1 MVDIYKI
8 RYEYVI
14 YYYLFGL
21 SCVIVSMLS
30 MVLFCTTFHVYLYAS
45 GSAQRGSRRGVV
57 EQIIMSFSLIGK
69 RFLFIHKSHFT
80 IYLSLVWITE
90 NVQKLGQESRDE
102 MGLAAINGIK
112 AISMLFIIG
121 GHALLF
127 MVGGPILNADF
138 YAKVATLCWTAIP
151 EIS

>member
-1 MVDIYKI
+1 MSC
-8 RYEYVI
+8 
-14 YYYLFGL
+14 L
-21 SCVIVSMLS
+21 SI
-30 MVLFCTTFHVYLYAS
+30 
-45 GSAQRGSRRGVV
+45 
-57 EQIIMSFSLIGK
+57 
-69 RFLFIHKSHFT
+69 
-80 IYLSLVWITE
+80 E

-138 YAKVATLCWTAIP
+138 YAKVFGFIS
-151 EIS
+151 EICIIY